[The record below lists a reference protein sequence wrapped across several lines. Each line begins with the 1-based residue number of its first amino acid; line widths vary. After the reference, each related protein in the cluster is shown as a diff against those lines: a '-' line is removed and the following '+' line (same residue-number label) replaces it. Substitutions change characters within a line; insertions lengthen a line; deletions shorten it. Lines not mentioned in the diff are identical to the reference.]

1 MVSNQ
6 SGTVS
11 FGEGYHKRLCL
22 RYSFVDIISPEGNI
36 SFFDKI
42 VNITNA
48 FDQLEI
54 LLLSL

>member
-1 MVSNQ
+1 M
-6 SGTVS
+6 S

-42 VNITNA
+42 VNMYILYSKTNIPNNDIIA
-48 FDQLEI
+48 I
-54 LLLSL
+54 AKKS